1 MPWFLLALVLVAL
14 ASWAV
19 TRLGRIA
26 PDEARRL
33 LAQGALVL
41 DVRSSVEFASQSIPG
56 AINVPLDSLEFQI
69 SHVVPSLD
77 TPLLLHCQSGGRS
90 GVATRI
96 LKGLGYSRA
105 FNLGSLA
112 NARSILG
119 RG

>member
-1 MPWFLLALVLVAL
+1 MPWFLLALALVAL

-19 TRLGRIA
+19 TRLGRVS

-33 LAQGALVL
+33 LAEGAVVL
-41 DVRSSVEFASQSIPG
+41 DVRSPVEFASQSIPG
-56 AINVPLDSLEFQI
+56 AINVPLDSLEFQ
-69 SHVVPSLD
+69 VANAVPSKD
-77 TPLLLHCQSGGRS
+77 TPVLLHCQSGGRS

-96 LKGLGYSRA
+96 LRGLGYSRA